1 MLLRVTLYPECI
13 QVALCC
19 LSGLMESAGSW
30 EGKAVTKSKQS
41 LQEGVGG
48 QFNQNT
54 LSWGIEI
61 LKHSIFKKRNKKIEW
76 SRKLSD
82 IVLWPL
88 HAPAHSGTHIHIC
101 TSLHKDV
108 CIPHIRAHVYNKT
121 GHLKQKR
128 KGSVS
133 YLPTAGIKHCD
144 PKQR

>member
-19 LSGLMESAGSW
+19 LSGLKESARSW
-30 EGKAVTKSKQS
+30 EGKAGTMSKKG

-61 LKHSIFKKRNKKIEW
+61 LKYSIFKKRNKKVEW
-76 SRKLSD
+76 SRKISD

-101 TSLHKDV
+101 TCLHKDV
-108 CIPHIRAHVYNKT
+108 CIPHIWAHVYNKT

-133 YLPTAGIKHCD
+133 CLPTAGIKRCAW
-144 PKQR
+144 KQR